1 MVQRLDWPLW
11 PKGLGFY
18 FMLKVHFFLWTNE
31 KDDVIFKQIL
41 FGEGDLIKCPQL
53 PRGKRDL

>member
-1 MVQRLDWPLW
+1 MVRLAPLVQRFRVL
-11 PKGLGFY
+11 FY
-18 FMLKVHFFLWTNE
+18 FMLKIHFFLWTNE

-53 PRGKRDL
+53 P